1 MKGSQG
7 SLSPEESLS
16 LSFEDLLAL
25 PLAPSVQRHLFAALL
40 PLLQRRAGPGKAQ
53 NLERQLRH
61 EILKADLQRCRE
73 EALAGHWCEAFDR
86 LAALVLPCR
95 REGMEPALRPVQLE
109 LVQQFWHSLVQLDTL
124 TPETLPMESESHW
137 AVHAVLIDLE
147 SLGLERPGWLHGVDW
162 HLTVRGLA
170 LHLGLD
176 QEAQGAAAWRLDQRL
191 LGLMIRLCHHDDP
204 APPWVQV
211 HAECR
216 LRLCIARLVA
226 AGSPLESSLLLLLDR
241 WVQVLRQLRTT
252 AANSP
257 DKEDLMSLAILRH
270 WQVISRSQI
279 TSQKT
284 SLGHE

>member
-1 MKGSQG
+1 MLGSQG
-7 SLSPEESLS
+7 SLPPEESLS

-25 PLAPSVQRHLFAALL
+25 PLAASVQRPLFAALL
-40 PLLQRRAGPGKAQ
+40 PLLQRRAGPGQAQ

-73 EALAGHWCEAFDR
+73 EAQAGHWCEALDR
-86 LAALVLPCR
+86 LAALGLPCR
-95 REGMEPALRPVQLE
+95 RGGLQPGLQALQLE
-109 LVQQFWHSLVQLDTL
+109 LVELFWQSLVQLDTL
-124 TPETLPMESESHW
+124 TPETLPMEIESHW
-137 AVHAVLIDLE
+137 AVQAVLTDLQ
-147 SLGLERPGWLHGVDW
+147 SFGLERPTWLHEVDW

-176 QEAQGAAAWRLDQRL
+176 QDAQGVAAWRLDQRL
-191 LGLMIRLCHHDDP
+191 LGLMIRLCDHNHP

-216 LRLCIARLVA
+216 LRRCIARLVA

-241 WVQVLRQLRTT
+241 WVQVLRQLRATDS
-252 AANSP
+252 NSP
-257 DKEDLMSLAILRH
+257 VKEELMSLAILRH
-270 WQVISRSQI
+270 WQVIARSQI
-279 TSQKT
+279 ASQET